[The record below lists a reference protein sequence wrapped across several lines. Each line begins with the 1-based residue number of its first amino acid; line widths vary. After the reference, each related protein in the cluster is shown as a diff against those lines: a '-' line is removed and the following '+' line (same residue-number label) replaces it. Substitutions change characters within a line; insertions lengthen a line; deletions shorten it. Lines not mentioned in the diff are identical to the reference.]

1 MNRIAVKG
9 DFRIQ
14 SNRMKEL
21 REMKVLIKRLKVEVA
36 DIKKI
41 RFWIGIII
49 FVRNLLIEIKGNI
62 HINFPDSIVF
72 VHFTDFFLN
81 IGKRVIGNEKEL
93 RVLTKIF
100 NITGSRFF

>member
-41 RFWIGIII
+41 RF
-49 FVRNLLIEIKGNI
+49 
-62 HINFPDSIVF
+62 
-72 VHFTDFFLN
+72 
-81 IGKRVIGNEKEL
+81 
-93 RVLTKIF
+93 
-100 NITGSRFF
+100 